1 MIKVL
6 LERRAKKDKYD
17 YLMELLQDLR
27 AVALHQA
34 GYIAGETLVKAD
46 NPLDV
51 LVISTWVSAEHWKT
65 WLSNQNRLELTA
77 LIDSLVDGDTKITVY
92 APPGELV

>member
-6 LERRAKKDKYD
+6 LERRAKKDKYEQ
-17 YLMELLQDLR
+17 LMELLQDLR

-34 GYIAGETLVKAD
+34 GYITGETLVKAD
-46 NPLDV
+46 NLLDV
-51 LVISTWVSAEHWKT
+51 LVISTWVSVEHWKT
-65 WLSNQNRLELTA
+65 WLSNQNRIELTA

-92 APPGELV
+92 EPPGKLV